1 MSVTAPQPATP
12 NPTSLSDRTISLLRD
27 VAILASLDEHT
38 LHCLDGSTERKL
50 PAGEVLVHQGE
61 ITKFFW
67 ILLSGSMTI
76 SSSTTE
82 SPEASFHTMGAGNA
96 FGEIPLLANIS
107 AGVTYRA
114 AVDCE
119 LLELDEEQFWRLMTA
134 CPEVRNA
141 VLGNMAA
148 RLAKMQATSFQQE
161 KMASLGTLAAGL
173 MHELNN
179 PGSAA
184 RRASSQLRGNLERMH
199 KLTEGWAKLD
209 LSIVQKQCMF
219 DLQQQ
224 ALHST
229 QTVPMNSLDQSDAEE
244 RFAEWMEDAKV
255 EDAWRLAP
263 TFVSVGLSS
272 DDLSCARAHFDDT
285 LLSNSLNW
293 LEAMVSSM
301 QLVGT
306 IEDSIS
312 RVTDLIHAVKSYAYE
327 GRGAKQTI
335 DINASIHATL
345 VILGHKIREKQ
356 LSLQKDFGASLP
368 ALHTECEGLNQIW
381 TNLLDNA
388 IDAAPQ
394 GGTLGIRT
402 WSEQVRPNRDGK
414 PVVDLCILIRD
425 NGTGIPL
432 EIQPRIFDPFYTT
445 KPVGVGTGLG
455 LGIVY
460 RIVEQYGGTVRFTST
475 PGDTEF
481 VVRLPASR
489 G

>member
-1 MSVTAPQPATP
+1 M
-12 NPTSLSDRTISLLRD
+12 
-27 VAILASLDEHT
+27 
-38 LHCLDGSTERKL
+38 
-50 PAGEVLVHQGE
+50 
-61 ITKFFW
+61 
-67 ILLSGSMTI
+67 SGSMI
-76 SSSTTE
+76 LSTSTQE
-82 SPEASFHTMGAGNA
+82 NHEASFHTMGSGNA

-114 AVDCE
+114 AEDCE
-119 LLELDEEQFWRLMTA
+119 LLELDEEQFWRLMTS
-134 CPEVRNA
+134 CPEVRKA

-199 KLTEGWAKLD
+199 KLTENWAKLD
-209 LSIVQKQCMF
+209 LTVVQKQCMF
-219 DLQQQ
+219 DLQEQ

-229 QTVPMNSLDQSDAEE
+229 KTLALSTVEQSDAEE
-244 RFAEWMEDAKV
+244 RFAEWLEEANVD
-255 EDAWRLAP
+255 DAWRLAP
-263 TFVSVGLSS
+263 TFVSVGLDSE
-272 DDLSCARAHFDDT
+272 DLGCARTHFDDQ
-285 LLSNSLNW
+285 LLSDSLNW

-312 RVTDLIHAVKSYAYE
+312 RVTDLVHAVKSYAYE
-327 GRGAKQTI
+327 GRGEKQTI

-356 LSLQKDFGASLP
+356 LTLNKDFGADLP
-368 ALHTECEGLNQIW
+368 TLQTECQGLNQIW

-394 GGTLGIRT
+394 GGTLGIHT
-402 WSEQVRPNRDGK
+402 WAEQVRGSDGK
-414 PVVDLCILIRD
+414 
-425 NGTGIPL
+425 TIP
-432 EIQPRIFDPFYTT
+432 
-445 KPVGVGTGLG
+445 
-455 LGIVY
+455 
-460 RIVEQYGGTVRFTST
+460 TS
-475 PGDTEF
+475 
-481 VVRLPASR
+481 AS
-489 G
+489 

>member
-1 MSVTAPQPATP
+1 MSVIESQPEAPQPAP
-12 NPTSLSDRTISLLRD
+12 LSDRTISRLRD
-27 VAILASLDEHT
+27 IPILASLNETT
-38 LHCLDGSTERKL
+38 LHCLDGATERRV
-50 PAGEVLVHQGE
+50 PSGEVLIHQGE
-61 ITKFFW
+61 ITHFFW
-67 ILLSGSMTI
+67 IMLSGSMI
-76 SSSTTE
+76 LSTSTQE
-82 SPEASFHTMGAGNA
+82 NHEASFHTMGAGNA

-114 AVDCE
+114 AEDCE
-119 LLELDEEQFWRLMTA
+119 LLELDEERFWRLMA
-134 CPEVRNA
+134 SCPEVRKA
-141 VLGNMAA
+141 VLANMAA

-199 KLTEGWAKLD
+199 KLTENWAKQD
-209 LSIVQKQCMF
+209 LNLVQKQCMF
-219 DLQQQ
+219 DLQEQ

-229 QTVPMNSLDQSDAEE
+229 RTLALSTVEQSDAEE
-244 RFAEWMEDAKV
+244 RFAEWMEEANV

-263 TFVSVGLSS
+263 TFVSVGLDA
-272 DDLSCARAHFDDT
+272 DDLGCARTHFDDR
-285 LLSNSLNW
+285 LLSDSLNW

-327 GRGAKQTI
+327 GRGEKQTI

-356 LSLQKDFGASLP
+356 LTLKKDFGAGLP
-368 ALHTECEGLNQIW
+368 TLQTECQGLNQIW

-388 IDAAPQ
+388 IGAAPQ
-394 GGTLGIRT
+394 GGTLGIHT
-402 WSEQVRPNRDGK
+402 WAEPSRRGAQAA
-414 PVVDLCILIRD
+414 DLCILISD
-425 NGTGIPL
+425 NGPGIPT
-432 EIQPRIFDPFYTT
+432 EIQSRIFDPFFTT

-460 RIVEQYGGTVRFTST
+460 RIVEQYGGTIRFSSV

-481 VVRLPASR
+481 AVRLPSAR
-489 G
+489 